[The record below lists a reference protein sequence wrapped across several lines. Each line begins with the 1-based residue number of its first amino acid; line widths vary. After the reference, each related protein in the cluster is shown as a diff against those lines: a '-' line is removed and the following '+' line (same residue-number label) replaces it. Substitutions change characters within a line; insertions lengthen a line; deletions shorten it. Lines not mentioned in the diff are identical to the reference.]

1 MTNKSENDVNK
12 TDSAEIID
20 KLENMPKDEKDDV
33 IATLEMY
40 SGPIP
45 HPKILEAY
53 QKLYPDAA
61 KKIIENG
68 LEESSHRRTLETARQ
83 KRRGRLAWA
92 TLISLV
98 VIILV
103 FIVLSFLLIMNG
115 HKIIGSIFAGT
126 SFLVFIGTMTDLVP
140 LLSAKDDISVDDK
153 NE

>member
-1 MTNKSENDVNK
+1 MTNKSGSNVSTPNGTK
-12 TDSAEIID
+12 IID
-20 KLENMPKDEKDDV
+20 KLEHMPRDEKEDI

-61 KKIIENG
+61 QKIIENG
-68 LEESSHRRTLETARQ
+68 LAESSHRRTLETARQ
-83 KRRGRLAWA
+83 KRRGRLAWV

-98 VIILV
+98 LIILV
-103 FIVLSFLLIMNG
+103 FIILSFLLIMNN
-115 HKIIGSIFAGT
+115 HKIIGSVFAGT
-126 SFLVFIGTMTDLVP
+126 SFLIFIGTMTNLVP
-140 LLSAKDDISVDDK
+140 TLTAKDDISVDDK

>member
-12 TDSAEIID
+12 TDRAEIID

-140 LLSAKDDISVDDK
+140 VLSAKDDISVDDK

>member
-33 IATLEMY
+33 IATLGMY

-53 QKLYPDAA
+53 QKLYPDAT

-140 LLSAKDDISVDDK
+140 VLSAKDDISVDDK

>member
-1 MTNKSENDVNK
+1 
-12 TDSAEIID
+12 
-20 KLENMPKDEKDDV
+20 MPKDEKDDV

-140 LLSAKDDISVDDK
+140 VLSAKDDISVDDK

>member
-45 HPKILEAY
+45 RPKILEAY

-140 LLSAKDDISVDDK
+140 VLSAKDDISVDDK

>member
-140 LLSAKDDISVDDK
+140 VLSAKDDISVDDK

>member
-68 LEESSHRRTLETARQ
+68 LE
-83 KRRGRLAWA
+83 
-92 TLISLV
+92 
-98 VIILV
+98 
-103 FIVLSFLLIMNG
+103 
-115 HKIIGSIFAGT
+115 
-126 SFLVFIGTMTDLVP
+126 
-140 LLSAKDDISVDDK
+140 
-153 NE
+153 